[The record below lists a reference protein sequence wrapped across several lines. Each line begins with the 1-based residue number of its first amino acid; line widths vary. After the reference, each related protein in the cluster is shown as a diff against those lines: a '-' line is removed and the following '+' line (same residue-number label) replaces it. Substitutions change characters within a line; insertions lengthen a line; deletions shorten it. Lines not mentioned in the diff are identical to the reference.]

1 MEVNGV
7 VKVSVQDIALLINNG
22 RGFLDMLNVGICS
35 DEKDPEREWEKK
47 QGSLAKKYTKWKGF
61 FKKNPNQ
68 TKQNK
73 TLKTEDWLMGLKYAL
88 GNIKQKRSIDENHQ
102 IVNHIS

>member
-7 VKVSVQDIALLINNG
+7 VKVSVQDIALINNG

-61 FKKNPNQ
+61 FKKNPI
-68 TKQNK
+68 KQNK
-73 TLKTEDWLMGLKYAL
+73 TKP
-88 GNIKQKRSIDENHQ
+88 
-102 IVNHIS
+102 